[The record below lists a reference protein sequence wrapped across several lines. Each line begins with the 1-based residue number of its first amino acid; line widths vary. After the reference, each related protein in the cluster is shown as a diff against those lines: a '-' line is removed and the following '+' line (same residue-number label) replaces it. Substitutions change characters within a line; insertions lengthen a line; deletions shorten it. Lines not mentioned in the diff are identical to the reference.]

1 MPLPTPNTGESS
13 SEFMSRCMDSETI
26 VVDLE
31 VESMT
36 TSSYKLVRT
45 SEAGVFAG
53 RVIER
58 RGSEIDMVEARR
70 IWYWSGAASLSELAM
85 RGPANPDICKFAMPV
100 TVTLLGVIEILDVT
114 PKAQMAIDAVQEW
127 TAHE

>member
-1 MPLPTPNTGESS
+1 
-13 SEFMSRCMDSETI
+13 
-26 VVDLE
+26 
-31 VESMT
+31 MT
-36 TSSYKLVRT
+36 TSNYKLVRT

-85 RGPANPDICKFAMPV
+85 RGPANLDDCKFAMPV

-127 TAHE
+127 SGEDQR